1 MINRG
6 QDDEVTISKRMENSE
21 KEMSHFNEFD
31 YLIINDQ
38 FDSALSNLKA
48 IIDDFRNNIK
58 NIDLSLENQLLR
70 HKYLL
75 NKLI

>member
-1 MINRG
+1 
-6 QDDEVTISKRMENSE
+6 MENSE

-70 HKYLL
+70 HKYFL